1 MQTLLQDLRYGA
13 RMLWKRPGFTLIAVT
28 TLALGIGAN
37 TAIFSVID
45 ALMLRPLHFREP
57 DKLFQVWESNVK
69 LGYNEMD
76 ASYPNFADWRD
87 QNQVFEQTAIYSS
100 GTYNMAGAAEPER
113 IEGAIVAPAFF
124 PLLGV
129 KPMLGRVLAPEED

>member
-13 RMLWKRPGFTLIAVT
+13 RMLLKKPGFTLIAVL
-28 TLALGIGAN
+28 TLALGVGAN
-37 TAIFSVID
+37 TAIFSVINS
-45 ALMLRPLHFREP
+45 LMLRPLPFREP

-69 LGYNEMD
+69 LGYNETD

-87 QNQVFEQTAIYSS
+87 QNQVFEQIAIYSG
-100 GTYNMAGAAEPER
+100 GTYNLAGAAEPER

-124 PLLGV
+124 SP
-129 KPMLGRVLAPEED
+129 

>member
-13 RMLWKRPGFTLIAVT
+13 RMLWKRPGFTLIAVST
-28 TLALGIGAN
+28 PALSIGAN

-45 ALMLRPLHFREP
+45 ELMVRPLPFREP

-87 QNQVFEQTAIYSS
+87 QNQVFEQIAIYSG
-100 GTYNMAGAAEPER
+100 GTYN
-113 IEGAIVAPAFF
+113 
-124 PLLGV
+124 
-129 KPMLGRVLAPEED
+129 LGRAH